1 MQTPAPRQQGWA
13 VATNQAQP
21 ETDQP
26 LLLGRYRTV
35 ETRGTGGFGEVRVC
49 WDTRLDR
56 KVAIK
61 CMPLETAPGMGAST
75 LSEALSEAR
84 ITSRLTDQNIVTVH
98 DFEVRGGTAYLIM
111 EFVDGMTLAELMS
124 RVEGGVLTYDECAHL
139 LSSLASALDHAHA
152 EGVLHLDIK
161 PSNVFIDAQ
170 GNVKLGDFGM
180 ASLASAAGWEG
191 ARGGTVGYMPP
202 EQLTGDYV
210 DERTDVFALACV
222 CYQALT
228 GSCPFLAKDA
238 DASLKRIEKGARPL
252 AKVEP
257 ELAGPVSDQIAEAL
271 SADPG
276 RRPSTAGE
284 LARAVLPYLGDEAE
298 GRASVADLLAQARG
312 ETGPADEVWNAA
324 MRVGIAERYPW
335 LPNAT
340 SRVVCAAVSGA
351 VCLRC
356 IPAIARLVGL
366 NIVSMPLAAAST
378 LVPAA
383 FSAALPAAGGTFTTL
398 VYVITLVTPG
408 AYSPAFLVAALAGA
422 VLYLWQTHV
431 SPASRL
437 SHAALLL
444 GCATGSPVGS
454 AALAG
459 ACLSPLPAAATSALG
474 GVLAMFL
481 TPALGSS
488 DGASFVSAV
497 GGIVMSGSSWLM
509 AAGCAGASLAC
520 ALISK
525 RRSNAACAAAQVT
538 CCAILIAT
546 LVFSARVENGGLWTT
561 PSICDIAVALVC
573 LILMSIS
580 IMTLGPV
587 SDTWED
593 E

>member
-1 MQTPAPRQQGWA
+1 MQTPAPKQQGWA

-84 ITSRLTDQNIVTVH
+84 ITSRLTDQNVVTVH
-98 DFEVRGGTAYLIM
+98 DFEVREGTAYLIM

-139 LSSLASALDHAHA
+139 LSSLASALDHAHT

-238 DASLKRIEKGARPL
+238 DASLKKIEKGARPL

-312 ETGPADEVWNAA
+312 ETGPTDEVWNAA
-324 MRVGIAERYPW
+324 MRVSIVERYPW
-335 LPNAT
+335 LPNAV
-340 SRVVCAAVSGA
+340 SRVVCAAVSGT

-366 NIVSMPLAAAST
+366 NIEPMPLAVASA

-383 FSAALPAAGGTFTTL
+383 LSAALPTAGGTFTAL

-408 AYSPAFLVAALAGA
+408 AYSPAFLIAALAGV
-422 VLYLWQTHV
+422 VLYLWQTYV
-431 SPASRL
+431 SPSSRL

-459 ACLSPLPAAATSALG
+459 ACLPPLPAAATSALG
-474 GVLAMFL
+474 GVLAVFL
-481 TPALGSS
+481 TSALGSS
-488 DGASFVSAV
+488 GGASFVSAV
-497 GGIVMSGSSWLM
+497 GGIVASGSSWLM
-509 AAGCAGASLAC
+509 AVGGAPTQRASPP
-520 ALISK
+520 K
-525 RRSNAACAAAQVT
+525 
-538 CCAILIAT
+538 
-546 LVFSARVENGGLWTT
+546 
-561 PSICDIAVALVC
+561 
-573 LILMSIS
+573 
-580 IMTLGPV
+580 
-587 SDTWED
+587 
-593 E
+593 